1 MSLDGYI
8 AKPDDSLD
16 FLSLVENEGEDYGYA
31 NFMDS
36 IDTVIIGRRTYNKIL
51 SMGITS
57 PHENKKTYVITHKP
71 KPQTENTIFYNGELK
86 SLIECLKSEQ
96 GLDIYCDGGAQ
107 VVTEL
112 LKDHLIDEFYIS
124 IIPVLLGDGI
134 KLFQYN
140 ETASNLQLLSVKS
153 FEKGLVQLHY
163 SKT

>member
-36 IDTVIIGRRTYNKIL
+36 IDTVIIGRRTYDKISSL
-51 SMGITS
+51 GITS
-57 PHENKKTYVITHKP
+57 PHGNKKTYVITHKP
-71 KPQTENTIFYNGELK
+71 NPKLENTIFYNGELK
-86 SLIECLKSEQ
+86 SLVERLKSKQ

-112 LKDHLIDEFYIS
+112 LKNHLIDEFYIS
-124 IIPVLLGDGI
+124 VIPVLLGDGI

-140 ETASNLQLLSVKS
+140 ETASNLQLISAKS

-163 SKT
+163 KTI